1 MVDDVSTVSIDGKNY
16 TLDALSDQAKIQ
28 LAGLQRADQKLAQL
42 QQDLAIIQTARMA
55 HARALAEALPK
66 ETN

>member
-1 MVDDVSTVSIDGKNY
+1 MSTVSIDGKNY

-28 LAGLQRADQKLAQL
+28 LAGLQSADQKLAQL
-42 QQDLAIIQTARMA
+42 QQDMAIMQTARMA
-55 HARALAEALPK
+55 YARALAEALPK